1 MSIKLIDHHLSS
13 LIVLVK
19 RSVIIESDFKLAN
32 QMKVLNDAKQFR
44 KTLELFN
51 KNKEKNNI
59 NTCSSSIII
68 QALKACS
75 QLGDLQCGSSIHRLI
90 SSRIKNDSWIL
101 VSLINMY
108 SQLKKMTFFSYFLF
122 YIF

>member
-1 MSIKLIDHHLSS
+1 
-13 LIVLVK
+13 
-19 RSVIIESDFKLAN
+19 VIIESDSKLAN

-44 KTLELFN
+44 KTLQLFN
-51 KNKEKNNI
+51 KNKDNNNI
-59 NTCSSSIII
+59 NTCSSTIII

-75 QLGDLQCGSSIHRLI
+75 QLGDLKSGSTIHNLI

-108 SQLKKMTFFSYFLF
+108 SQLKR
-122 YIF
+122 